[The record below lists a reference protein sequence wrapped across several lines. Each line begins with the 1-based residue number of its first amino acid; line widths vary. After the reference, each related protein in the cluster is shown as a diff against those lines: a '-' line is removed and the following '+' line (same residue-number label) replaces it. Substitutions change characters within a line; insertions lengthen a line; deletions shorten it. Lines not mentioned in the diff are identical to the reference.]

1 MLFNSYI
8 FIFAFLPIVIVGWNL
23 LNKYGKYKVAQV
35 FLILVSLVFY
45 GYFNVSYLAI
55 IIVSVLVNYGV
66 SYVLSLEKISTNKKY
81 LKLLGASAVLF
92 NLGLIFYFKY
102 FNVFIENIN
111 KIFLCNFQQRNIMLP
126 LGISF
131 FTFQQIGF
139 VIDRCKGD
147 APHYS
152 FIDYAS
158 FILYF
163 PQLVAGPII
172 KHDKI
177 IPQFQNEENR
187 KFNIENFTKG
197 IILFVIGLAKKVLIA
212 DTFAKMANY
221 GWSNISTL
229 DSVSAIVVMIS
240 YTFEIFFDFSGYCDM
255 AMGIG
260 WMMNI
265 DIPLNFNSPYK
276 SKSVKEFWNRWHI
289 TLGEFFT
296 HYVYIPLG
304 GNRKGIIRTV
314 INVMIVFLLSGIW
327 HGANW
332 TFIVWGL
339 MHGLC
344 VAIENILGKKRKDSL
359 ITWIGTFVFVN
370 IAWVLFRSN
379 SINETL
385 EFYSRIVSFD
395 INGSISGVVSAL
407 NSSVSYVPTLI
418 LDKIIN
424 NGSVIYYFVEMI
436 SLFTVATILC
446 CGKNSREYV
455 EHMAL
460 TNKKAGL
467 FAAIFCYS
475 VISLSSVSTFLYF
488 NF

>member
-1 MLFNSYI
+1 
-8 FIFAFLPIVIVGWNL
+8 
-23 LNKYGKYKVAQV
+23 
-35 FLILVSLVFY
+35 
-45 GYFNVSYLAI
+45 
-55 IIVSVLVNYGV
+55 
-66 SYVLSLEKISTNKKY
+66 
-81 LKLLGASAVLF
+81 
-92 NLGLIFYFKY
+92 
-102 FNVFIENIN
+102 
-111 KIFLCNFQQRNIMLP
+111 
-126 LGISF
+126 
-131 FTFQQIGF
+131 
-139 VIDRCKGD
+139 
-147 APHYS
+147 
-152 FIDYAS
+152 
-158 FILYF
+158 
-163 PQLVAGPII
+163 
-172 KHDKI
+172 
-177 IPQFQNEENR
+177 
-187 KFNIENFTKG
+187 
-197 IILFVIGLAKKVLIA
+197 
-212 DTFAKMANY
+212 MANY

-229 DSVSAIVVMIS
+229 DSVSAIVVIIS

-344 VAIENILGKKRKDSL
+344 VAIENIFGKKRKDSL

-379 SINETL
+379 SIHEAL
-385 EFYSRIVSFD
+385 EFYKRIASFD

-436 SLFTVATILC
+436 ALFIVATVLC
-446 CGKNSREYV
+446 CGQNSREYV
-455 EHMAL
+455 EHMVL
-460 TNKKAGL
+460 TNKKAVL